1 MRADIRLEG
10 PHRDRIREAL
20 ITGDFFVTPPRVVFD
35 LEAALRG
42 LDVGDA
48 GRAIEDFFARTAADF
63 LSLPSQTKRS
73 SRSLAFS
80 WCLWIGQSWR
90 ITGAR
95 SGSHRRSGPSTRPT
109 PSWIGDALSSAM
121 LMGRRSLTSISR
133 GS

>member
-73 SRSLAFS
+73 SRSPVPIFRL
-80 WCLWIGQSWR
+80 CNTIERNDNEPLGWIAHQ
-90 ITGAR
+90 
-95 SGSHRRSGPSTRPT
+95 RRNFV
-109 PSWIGDALSSAM
+109 ASSEE
-121 LMGRRSLTSISR
+121 LTSGGLYGRTSFR
-133 GS
+133 K